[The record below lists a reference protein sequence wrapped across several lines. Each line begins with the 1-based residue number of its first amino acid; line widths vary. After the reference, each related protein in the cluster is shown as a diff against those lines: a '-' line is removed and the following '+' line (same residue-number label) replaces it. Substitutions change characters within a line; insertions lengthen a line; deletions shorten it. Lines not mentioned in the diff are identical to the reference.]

1 METAWIQVFILSIS
15 ECVAPAG
22 KTVCQEQQFE
32 LEFLTRSD
40 CEVALEQFVALKEE
54 SERVIVD
61 KDGSSCFSTARKR
74 EVWDSIESADTAL
87 SSTPD
92 WRAPDAAEGEADF
105 MQAAHD
111 QRLAEIPECNDARP
125 VYPCSQGL
133 IIVEEPPSRQI
144 EVWRLESE
152 QE

>member
-40 CEVALEQFVALKEE
+40 CEVALEQFIALKDE

-61 KDGSSCFSTARKR
+61 KDASSCYSTARKR

-87 SSTPD
+87 AATPD
-92 WRAPDAAEGEADF
+92 WRAPDAAEGQEDF
-105 MQAAHD
+105 IQAAHD
-111 QRLAEIPECNDARP
+111 QRL
-125 VYPCSQGL
+125 
-133 IIVEEPPSRQI
+133 
-144 EVWRLESE
+144 
-152 QE
+152 

>member
-40 CEVALEQFVALKEE
+40 CEVALEQFIALKDE

-61 KDGSSCFSTARKR
+61 TAAPK
-74 EVWDSIESADTAL
+74 
-87 SSTPD
+87 SSTSPMSL
-92 WRAPDAAEGEADF
+92 R
-105 MQAAHD
+105 
-111 QRLAEIPECNDARP
+111 R
-125 VYPCSQGL
+125 
-133 IIVEEPPSRQI
+133 PSRP
-144 EVWRLESE
+144 
-152 QE
+152 